1 MTKEDF
7 KKDVIET
14 VDFILG
20 TFGGDMLF
28 MIIKPIITLAK
39 PELRKMLDKN
49 PEEVYSWLKEAQKKL
64 NKTIKSY
71 DNKM

>member
-1 MTKEDF
+1 MTAEEF

-14 VDFILG
+14 VDFILS

-39 PELRKMLDKN
+39 PELRKMLDQN
-49 PEEVYSWLKEAQKKL
+49 PEDVYNWLKEAQKKL
-64 NKTIKSY
+64 NKTIKAY

>member
-1 MTKEDF
+1 MTAEEF
-7 KKDVIET
+7 KKEVIET
-14 VDFILG
+14 VDFILS

-49 PEEVYSWLKEAQKKL
+49 PEEVYNWLKEAQAKL
-64 NKTIKSY
+64 NKTIKAY
-71 DNKM
+71 DN